1 MLKKIIGTSAT
12 RVFNAAANFFLLW
25 LATNYLGSTA
35 WGLSGIILLDIS
47 LILLVADMAGN
58 AIVYFTPRRKV
69 SSLLLISIVWSVMIV
84 AALGLIFMALQA
96 FPEFFSIIVPTGYAI
111 HILVLV
117 LIASFN
123 GFIINVLLGKGNIL
137 VFNSLFVVQMVAML
151 LAMSYFIFI
160 LNQRDE
166 TAFVG
171 AMYVSY
177 LITFLLGLVMIINVL
192 RHDSIKENATLKE
205 MLHFGLM
212 TQLSSIT
219 HLLNKRLGFYFIRNI
234 SGFGALGVYHSG
246 TQVTEGLRIIGQ
258 SIALV
263 QMSAISNSNDKQYA
277 KVLTLQLLKLSVLL
291 TFLGVLMIAFIPTSF
306 FTHFF
311 GKDFGEIK
319 TVFIFLSPGVIAL
332 SANAIFSHFFSGIG
346 IPKYNFYASIVGLL
360 IIVPSVI
367 ILVPAFG
374 IEGAAGSTSL
384 AYLSA
389 IVYQWSVFQKTTQ
402 TKGSELLLNR
412 EDLKFIRLLV
422 QKVINR
428 SRESKQS

>member
-1 MLKKIIGTSAT
+1 MLKKILGTSAT
-12 RVFNAAANFFLLW
+12 RIFNAAANFFLLW
-25 LATNYLGSTA
+25 LATNYLGSAA

-69 SSLLLISIVWSVMIV
+69 SSLLVISMAWSVMVVI
-84 AALGLIFMALQA
+84 ALGLIFIVLQS
-96 FPEFFSIIVPTGYAI
+96 FPDFFSIIVPNGYAV

-123 GFIINVLLGKGNIL
+123 GFIINILLGKGNIL

-151 LAMSYFIFI
+151 LAMSYFIFV

-171 AMYVSY
+171 ALYVSY
-177 LITFLLGLVMIINVL
+177 LITLLLGIILIINVL
-192 RHDSIKENATLKE
+192 RIDSDKEKATLEE

-234 SGFGALGVYHSG
+234 SGFGAVGVYHSG

-277 KVLTLQLLKLSVLL
+277 KTLTLQLLKLSVLL
-291 TFLGVLMIAFIPTSF
+291 TFFGVLMIAFIPSSF
-306 FTHFF
+306 FTRFF
-311 GKDFGEIK
+311 GKEFGDIK
-319 TVFIFLSPGVIAL
+319 TVFIYLSPGVIAL
-332 SANAIFSHFFSGIG
+332 SANAIFSHFFSGTG

-360 IIVPSVI
+360 VI
-367 ILVPAFG
+367 IPGVILLVPAFG
-374 IEGAAGSTSL
+374 IEGAAGATSL
-384 AYLSA
+384 AYLA
-389 IVYQWSVFQKTTQ
+389 AVAYQWIVFQSRTQ
-402 TKGSELLLNR
+402 TKFRDLFLNH
-412 EDLKFIRLLV
+412 EDLKFIRLML
-422 QKVINR
+422 QKVKR
-428 SRESKQS
+428 KRT

>member
-1 MLKKIIGTSAT
+1 MLKKILGTSAT
-12 RVFNAAANFFLLW
+12 RIFNAAANFFLLW
-25 LATNYLGSTA
+25 LATNYLGSAA

-69 SSLLLISIVWSVMIV
+69 SSLLVISMAWSVMVVI
-84 AALGLIFMALQA
+84 ALGLIFIVLQS
-96 FPEFFSIIVPTGYAI
+96 FPDFFSIIVPNGYAV

-123 GFIINVLLGKGNIL
+123 GFIINILLGKGNIL

-151 LAMSYFIFI
+151 LAMSYFIFV

-171 AMYVSY
+171 ALYVSY
-177 LITFLLGLVMIINVL
+177 LITLLLGIILIINVL
-192 RHDSIKENATLKE
+192 RIDSDKEKATLKE

-234 SGFGALGVYHSG
+234 SGFGAVGVYHSG
-246 TQVTEGLRIIGQ
+246 TQITEGLRIIGQ

-277 KVLTLQLLKLSVLL
+277 KTLTLQLLKLSVLL
-291 TFLGVLMIAFIPTSF
+291 TFFGVLMIAFIPSSF
-306 FTHFF
+306 FTRFF
-311 GKDFGEIK
+311 GKEFGDIK
-319 TVFIFLSPGVIAL
+319 TVFIYLSPGVIAL
-332 SANAIFSHFFSGIG
+332 SANAIFSHFFSGTG

-360 IIVPSVI
+360 VIIPSVI
-367 ILVPAFG
+367 LLVPAFG
-374 IEGAAGSTSL
+374 IEGAAGATSL
-384 AYLSA
+384 AYLAAVS
-389 IVYQWSVFQKTTQ
+389 YQWFVFQSRTQ
-402 TKGSELLLNR
+402 TKLRDLFLNH
-412 EDLKFIRLLV
+412 EDLKFVRLML
-422 QKVINR
+422 QKVKCKRI
-428 SRESKQS
+428 

>member
-1 MLKKIIGTSAT
+1 MLKKILGTSAT
-12 RVFNAAANFFLLW
+12 RIFNAAANFFLLW

-69 SSLLLISIVWSVMIV
+69 SSLLVISMAWSVMVVI
-84 AALGLIFMALQA
+84 ALGLIFIVLQS
-96 FPEFFSIIVPTGYAI
+96 FPDFFSIIVPNGYAV

-123 GFIINVLLGKGNIL
+123 GFIINILLGKGNIL

-151 LAMSYFIFI
+151 LAMSYFIFV

-171 AMYVSY
+171 ALYVSY
-177 LITFLLGLVMIINVL
+177 LITLLLGIILIINVL
-192 RHDSIKENATLKE
+192 RIDSDKEIATLKE

-234 SGFGALGVYHSG
+234 SGFGAVGVYHSG

-277 KVLTLQLLKLSVLL
+277 KTLTLQLLKLSVLL
-291 TFLGVLMIAFIPTSF
+291 TFFGVLMIAFIPSSF
-306 FTHFF
+306 FSRFF
-311 GKDFGEIK
+311 GKEFGDIK
-319 TVFIFLSPGVIAL
+319 TVFIYLSPGVIAL
-332 SANAIFSHFFSGIG
+332 SANAIFSHFFSGTG

-360 IIVPSVI
+360 VI
-367 ILVPAFG
+367 IPGVILLVPAFG
-374 IEGAAGSTSL
+374 IEGAAGATSL
-384 AYLSA
+384 AYLA
-389 IVYQWSVFQKTTQ
+389 AVAYQWIVFQNRTQ
-402 TKGSELLLNR
+402 TKFRDLFLNH
-412 EDLKFIRLLV
+412 EDLRFIRLML
-422 QKVINR
+422 QKVKR
-428 SRESKQS
+428 KRT

>member
-1 MLKKIIGTSAT
+1 MLKKILGTSAT
-12 RVFNAAANFFLLW
+12 RIFNAAANFFLLW
-25 LATNYLGSTA
+25 LATNYLGSAA

-69 SSLLLISIVWSVMIV
+69 SSLLVISMAWSVMIV
-84 AALGLIFMALQA
+84 VALGLIFIVLQS
-96 FPEFFSIIVPTGYAI
+96 FPDFFSIIVPNGYAV

-123 GFIINVLLGKGNIL
+123 GFIINILLGKGNIL

-151 LAMSYFIFI
+151 LAMSYFIFV

-171 AMYVSY
+171 ALYVSY
-177 LITFLLGLVMIINVL
+177 LITLLLGIILIINVL
-192 RHDSIKENATLKE
+192 RIDSDKEKATLEE

-234 SGFGALGVYHSG
+234 SGFGAVGVYHSG
-246 TQVTEGLRIIGQ
+246 TQITEGLRIIGQ

-277 KVLTLQLLKLSVLL
+277 KTLTLQLLKLSVLL
-291 TFLGVLMIAFIPTSF
+291 TFFGVLMIAFIPSSF
-306 FTHFF
+306 FTRFF
-311 GKDFGEIK
+311 GKEFGDIK
-319 TVFIFLSPGVIAL
+319 TVFIYLSPGVIAL
-332 SANAIFSHFFSGIG
+332 SANAIFSHFFSGTG

-360 IIVPSVI
+360 VI
-367 ILVPAFG
+367 IPAVILLVPAFG
-374 IEGAAGSTSL
+374 IEGAAGATSL
-384 AYLSA
+384 AYLA
-389 IVYQWSVFQKTTQ
+389 AVAYQWIVFQSRTQ
-402 TKGSELLLNR
+402 TKFRDLFLNH
-412 EDLKFIRLLV
+412 EDLKFIRLML
-422 QKVINR
+422 QKVKR
-428 SRESKQS
+428 KRT

>member
-1 MLKKIIGTSAT
+1 MLKKILGTSAT
-12 RVFNAAANFFLLW
+12 RIFNAAANFFLLW
-25 LATNYLGSTA
+25 LATNYLGSAA

-69 SSLLLISIVWSVMIV
+69 SSLLVISMAWSVMVVI
-84 AALGLIFMALQA
+84 ALGLIFIVLQS
-96 FPEFFSIIVPTGYAI
+96 FPDFFSIIVPNGYAV

-123 GFIINVLLGKGNIL
+123 GFIINILLGKGNIL

-151 LAMSYFIFI
+151 LAMSYFIFV

-171 AMYVSY
+171 ALYVSY
-177 LITFLLGLVMIINVL
+177 LITLLLGIILIINVL
-192 RHDSIKENATLKE
+192 RIDSDKEKATLEE

-234 SGFGALGVYHSG
+234 SGFGAVGVYHSG

-277 KVLTLQLLKLSVLL
+277 KTLTLQLLKLSVLL
-291 TFLGVLMIAFIPTSF
+291 TFFGVLMIAFIPSSF
-306 FTHFF
+306 FSRFF
-311 GKDFGEIK
+311 GKEFGDIK
-319 TVFIFLSPGVIAL
+319 TVFIYLSPGVIAL
-332 SANAIFSHFFSGIG
+332 SANAIFSHFFSGTG

-360 IIVPSVI
+360 VI
-367 ILVPAFG
+367 IPAVILLVPAFG
-374 IEGAAGSTSL
+374 IEGAAGATSL
-384 AYLSA
+384 AYLA
-389 IVYQWSVFQKTTQ
+389 AVAYQWIVFQSRTQ
-402 TKGSELLLNR
+402 TKFRDLFLNH
-412 EDLKFIRLLV
+412 EDLKFIRLML
-422 QKVINR
+422 QKVKR
-428 SRESKQS
+428 KRT

>member
-1 MLKKIIGTSAT
+1 MLKKILGTSAT
-12 RVFNAAANFFLLW
+12 RIFNAAANFFLLW
-25 LATNYLGSTA
+25 LATNYLGSAA

-69 SSLLLISIVWSVMIV
+69 SSLLVISMAWSVMIV
-84 AALGLIFMALQA
+84 VALGLIFIVLQS
-96 FPEFFSIIVPTGYAI
+96 FPDFFSIIVPNGYAV

-123 GFIINVLLGKGNIL
+123 GFIINILLGKGNIL

-151 LAMSYFIFI
+151 LAMSYFIFV

-171 AMYVSY
+171 ALYVSY
-177 LITFLLGLVMIINVL
+177 LITLLLGIILIINVL
-192 RHDSIKENATLKE
+192 RIDSDKEKATLEE

-234 SGFGALGVYHSG
+234 SGFGAVGVYHSG

-277 KVLTLQLLKLSVLL
+277 KTLTLQLLKLSVLL
-291 TFLGVLMIAFIPTSF
+291 TFFGVLMIAFIPSSF
-306 FTHFF
+306 FSRFF
-311 GKDFGEIK
+311 GKEFGDIK
-319 TVFIFLSPGVIAL
+319 TVFIYLSPGVIAL
-332 SANAIFSHFFSGIG
+332 SANAIFSHFFSGTG

-360 IIVPSVI
+360 VI
-367 ILVPAFG
+367 IPAVILLVPAFG
-374 IEGAAGSTSL
+374 IEGAAGATSL
-384 AYLSA
+384 AYLA
-389 IVYQWSVFQKTTQ
+389 AVAYQWIVFQNRTQ
-402 TKGSELLLNR
+402 TKFRDLFLNH
-412 EDLKFIRLLV
+412 EDLKFIRLML
-422 QKVINR
+422 QKVKR
-428 SRESKQS
+428 KRT

>member
-1 MLKKIIGTSAT
+1 MLKKILGTSAT
-12 RVFNAAANFFLLW
+12 RIFNAAANFFLLW
-25 LATNYLGSTA
+25 LATNYLGSAA

-69 SSLLLISIVWSVMIV
+69 SSLLVISMAWSVMVVI
-84 AALGLIFMALQA
+84 ALGLLFIVLQS
-96 FPEFFSIIVPTGYAI
+96 FPDFFSIIVPNGYAV

-123 GFIINVLLGKGNIL
+123 GFIINILLGKGNIL

-151 LAMSYFIFI
+151 LAMSYFIFV

-171 AMYVSY
+171 ALYVSY
-177 LITFLLGLVMIINVL
+177 LITLLLGIILIINVL
-192 RHDSIKENATLKE
+192 RIDSDKEKATLKE

-234 SGFGALGVYHSG
+234 SGFGAVGVYHSG

-277 KVLTLQLLKLSVLL
+277 KTLTLQLLKLSVLL
-291 TFLGVLMIAFIPTSF
+291 TFFGVLMIAFIPSSF
-306 FTHFF
+306 FSRFF
-311 GKDFGEIK
+311 GKEFGDIK
-319 TVFIFLSPGVIAL
+319 TVFIYLSPGVIAL
-332 SANAIFSHFFSGIG
+332 SANAIFSHFFSGTG

-360 IIVPSVI
+360 VI
-367 ILVPAFG
+367 IPAVILLVPAFG
-374 IEGAAGSTSL
+374 IEGAAGATSL
-384 AYLSA
+384 AYLA
-389 IVYQWSVFQKTTQ
+389 AVAYQWIVFQSRTQ
-402 TKGSELLLNR
+402 TKFRDLFLNH
-412 EDLKFIRLLV
+412 EDLKFIRLML
-422 QKVINR
+422 QKVKR
-428 SRESKQS
+428 KRT

>member
-1 MLKKIIGTSAT
+1 MLKKILGTSAT
-12 RVFNAAANFFLLW
+12 RIFNAAANFFLLW
-25 LATNYLGSTA
+25 LATNYLGSAA

-69 SSLLLISIVWSVMIV
+69 SSLLVISMAWSVMVVI
-84 AALGLIFMALQA
+84 ALGLIFIVLQS
-96 FPEFFSIIVPTGYAI
+96 FPDFFSIIVPNGYAV

-123 GFIINVLLGKGNIL
+123 GFIINILLGKGNIL

-151 LAMSYFIFI
+151 LAMSYFIFV

-171 AMYVSY
+171 ALYVSY
-177 LITFLLGLVMIINVL
+177 LITLLLGIILIINVL
-192 RHDSIKENATLKE
+192 RIDSDKEKATLEE

-234 SGFGALGVYHSG
+234 SGFGAVGVYHSG

-277 KVLTLQLLKLSVLL
+277 KTLTLQLLKLSVLL
-291 TFLGVLMIAFIPTSF
+291 TFFGVLMIAFIPSSF
-306 FTHFF
+306 FTRFF
-311 GKDFGEIK
+311 GKEFGDIK
-319 TVFIFLSPGVIAL
+319 TVFIYLSPGVIAL
-332 SANAIFSHFFSGIG
+332 SANAIFNS
-346 IPKYNFYASIVGLL
+346 
-360 IIVPSVI
+360 
-367 ILVPAFG
+367 
-374 IEGAAGSTSL
+374 
-384 AYLSA
+384 
-389 IVYQWSVFQKTTQ
+389 
-402 TKGSELLLNR
+402 
-412 EDLKFIRLLV
+412 
-422 QKVINR
+422 
-428 SRESKQS
+428 

>member
-1 MLKKIIGTSAT
+1 MLKKILGTSAT
-12 RVFNAAANFFLLW
+12 RIFNAAANFFLLW
-25 LATNYLGSTA
+25 LATNYLGSAA

-69 SSLLLISIVWSVMIV
+69 SSLLVISMAWSVMVVI
-84 AALGLIFMALQA
+84 ALGLIFIVLQS
-96 FPEFFSIIVPTGYAI
+96 FPDFFSIIVPNGYAV

-123 GFIINVLLGKGNIL
+123 GFIINILLGKGNIL

-151 LAMSYFIFI
+151 LAMSYFIFV

-171 AMYVSY
+171 ALYVSY
-177 LITFLLGLVMIINVL
+177 LITLLLGIILIINVL
-192 RHDSIKENATLKE
+192 RIDSDKEKATLKE

-234 SGFGALGVYHSG
+234 SGFGAVGVYHSG

-277 KVLTLQLLKLSVLL
+277 KTLTLQLLKLSVLL
-291 TFLGVLMIAFIPTSF
+291 TFFGVLMIAFIPSSF
-306 FTHFF
+306 FTRFF
-311 GKDFGEIK
+311 GKEFGDIK
-319 TVFIFLSPGVIAL
+319 TVFIYLSPGVIAL
-332 SANAIFSHFFSGIG
+332 SANAIFSHFFSGTG

-360 IIVPSVI
+360 VI
-367 ILVPAFG
+367 IPGVILLVPAFG
-374 IEGAAGSTSL
+374 IEGAAGATSL
-384 AYLSA
+384 AYLA
-389 IVYQWSVFQKTTQ
+389 AVAYQWIVFQSRTQ
-402 TKGSELLLNR
+402 TKFRDLFLNH
-412 EDLKFIRLLV
+412 EDLKFIRLML
-422 QKVINR
+422 QKVKR
-428 SRESKQS
+428 KRT

>member
-1 MLKKIIGTSAT
+1 MLKKILGTSAT
-12 RVFNAAANFFLLW
+12 RIFNAAANFFLLW
-25 LATNYLGSTA
+25 LATNYLGSAA

-69 SSLLLISIVWSVMIV
+69 SSLLVISMAWSVMVVI
-84 AALGLIFMALQA
+84 ALGLIFIVLQS
-96 FPEFFSIIVPTGYAI
+96 FPDFFSIIVPNGYAV

-123 GFIINVLLGKGNIL
+123 GFIINILLGKGNIL

-151 LAMSYFIFI
+151 LAMSYFIFV

-171 AMYVSY
+171 ALYVSY
-177 LITFLLGLVMIINVL
+177 LITLLLGIILIINVL
-192 RHDSIKENATLKE
+192 RIDSDKEKATLKE

-234 SGFGALGVYHSG
+234 SGFGAVGVYHSG
-246 TQVTEGLRIIGQ
+246 TQITEGLRIIGQ

-277 KVLTLQLLKLSVLL
+277 KTLTLQLLKLSVLL
-291 TFLGVLMIAFIPTSF
+291 TFFGVLMIAFIPSSF
-306 FTHFF
+306 FTRFF
-311 GKDFGEIK
+311 GKEFGDIK
-319 TVFIFLSPGVIAL
+319 TVFIYLSPGVIAL
-332 SANAIFSHFFSGIG
+332 SANAIFSHFFSGTG

-360 IIVPSVI
+360 VI
-367 ILVPAFG
+367 IPAVILLVPAFG
-374 IEGAAGSTSL
+374 IEGAAGATSL
-384 AYLSA
+384 AYLA
-389 IVYQWSVFQKTTQ
+389 AVAYQWIVFQSRTQ
-402 TKGSELLLNR
+402 TKFRDLFLNH
-412 EDLKFIRLLV
+412 EDLKFVRLML
-422 QKVINR
+422 QKVKCKRI
-428 SRESKQS
+428 

>member
-1 MLKKIIGTSAT
+1 MLKKILGTSAT
-12 RVFNAAANFFLLW
+12 RIFNAAANFFLLW
-25 LATNYLGSTA
+25 LATNYLGSAA

-69 SSLLLISIVWSVMIV
+69 SSLLVISMAWSVMVVI
-84 AALGLIFMALQA
+84 ALGLIFIVLQS
-96 FPEFFSIIVPTGYAI
+96 FPDFFSIIVPNGYAV

-123 GFIINVLLGKGNIL
+123 GFIINILLGKGNIL

-151 LAMSYFIFI
+151 LAMSYFIFV

-171 AMYVSY
+171 ALYVSY
-177 LITFLLGLVMIINVL
+177 LITLLLGIILIINVL
-192 RHDSIKENATLKE
+192 RIDSDKEKATLKE

-234 SGFGALGVYHSG
+234 SGFGAVGVYHSG

-277 KVLTLQLLKLSVLL
+277 KTLTLQLLKLSVLL
-291 TFLGVLMIAFIPTSF
+291 TFFGVLMIAFIPSSF
-306 FTHFF
+306 FSRFF
-311 GKDFGEIK
+311 GKEFGDIK
-319 TVFIFLSPGVIAL
+319 TVFIYLSPGVIAL
-332 SANAIFSHFFSGIG
+332 SANAIFSHFFSGTG

-360 IIVPSVI
+360 VI
-367 ILVPAFG
+367 IPGVILLVPAFG
-374 IEGAAGSTSL
+374 IEGAAGATSL
-384 AYLSA
+384 AYLA
-389 IVYQWSVFQKTTQ
+389 AVAYQWIVFQSRTQ
-402 TKGSELLLNR
+402 TKFRDLFLNH
-412 EDLKFIRLLV
+412 EDLKFIRLML
-422 QKVINR
+422 QKVKR
-428 SRESKQS
+428 KRT

>member
-1 MLKKIIGTSAT
+1 MLKKILGTSAT
-12 RVFNAAANFFLLW
+12 RIFNAAANFFLLW
-25 LATNYLGSTA
+25 LATNYLGSAA

-69 SSLLLISIVWSVMIV
+69 SSLLVISMAWSVMVVI
-84 AALGLIFMALQA
+84 ALGLLFIVLQS
-96 FPEFFSIIVPTGYAI
+96 FPDFFSIIVPNGYAV

-123 GFIINVLLGKGNIL
+123 GFIINILLGKGNIL

-151 LAMSYFIFI
+151 LAMSYFIFV

-171 AMYVSY
+171 ALYVSY
-177 LITFLLGLVMIINVL
+177 LITLLLGIILIINVL
-192 RHDSIKENATLKE
+192 RIDSDKEKATLEE

-234 SGFGALGVYHSG
+234 SGFGAVGVYHSG

-277 KVLTLQLLKLSVLL
+277 KTLTLQLLKLSVLL
-291 TFLGVLMIAFIPTSF
+291 TFFGVLMIAFIPSSF
-306 FTHFF
+306 FSRFF
-311 GKDFGEIK
+311 GKEFGDIK
-319 TVFIFLSPGVIAL
+319 TVFIYLSPGVIAL
-332 SANAIFSHFFSGIG
+332 SANAIFSHFFSGTG

-360 IIVPSVI
+360 VI
-367 ILVPAFG
+367 IPAVILLVPAFG
-374 IEGAAGSTSL
+374 IEGAAGATSL
-384 AYLSA
+384 AYLA
-389 IVYQWSVFQKTTQ
+389 AVAYQWIVFQSRTQ
-402 TKGSELLLNR
+402 TKFRDLFLNH
-412 EDLKFIRLLV
+412 EDLKFIRLML
-422 QKVINR
+422 QKVKR
-428 SRESKQS
+428 KRT